1 MVARGIGGANVKM
14 TKFAYAMLA
23 ILVATVPAFAAIP
36 NCSGTGNW
44 PASMAFVAMKNA
56 KLVTNDQIDFSRT
69 KVRRLT
75 SEQVKKGLWRQ
86 VHLVQYYRKDG
97 TVLEAI
103 TVSDASLDECSMGD
117 VQTFVVSEKLLP
129 GGQKSN

>member
-1 MVARGIGGANVKM
+1 MVARGIGGADFKV
-14 TKFAYAMLA
+14 TKFACALLAMLMA
-23 ILVATVPAFAAIP
+23 SVPALAAVP

-44 PASMAFVAMKNA
+44 PASMAFAAMKNA

-117 VQTFVVSEKLLP
+117 VQTFVVSERLLP
-129 GGQKSN
+129 TGEKSN